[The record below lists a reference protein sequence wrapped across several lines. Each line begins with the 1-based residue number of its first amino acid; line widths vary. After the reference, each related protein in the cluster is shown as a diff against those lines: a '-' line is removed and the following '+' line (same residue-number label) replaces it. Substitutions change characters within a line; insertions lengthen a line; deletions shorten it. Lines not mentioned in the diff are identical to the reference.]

1 MRHLERYTQP
11 GPKRGTGFT
20 LIELLVVIAII
31 AILAAMLLPA
41 LAKAKIKAKVAGCQN
56 NAKQVGSAMTM
67 YQNDMS
73 DKIPYAGLIM
83 PDTSHAGWSG
93 LINTYLGGTLTSAQ
107 FSWSIIVPPIVDAT
121 PSAIVPYKTLTCP
134 ADPIGNV
141 FVTSGT
147 TRSYRAH
154 QTYSMPMFDTRAA
167 AATNYPPNSTSP
179 TGVGI
184 YMPLV
189 AAQTNV
195 PGIWNPDQPMVGPSV
210 ATSKITNIPAVR
222 GAMLQEGAG
231 TIAITELISTGNYV
245 ACGNIAPIYSPGGG
259 TSGGNSTSSATGKPG
274 HVNATGL
281 TGFNTLNFH
290 NGWYDYLFADGHV
303 ELLDP
308 LKTTPTTTAQLGMW
322 SIKAGD

>member
-1 MRHLERYTQP
+1 MRHLKRPTQP
-11 GPKRGTGFT
+11 GSLTETGFT

-31 AILAAMLLPA
+31 AILAGMLLPA
-41 LAKAKIKAKVAGCQN
+41 LAKAKIKAKIAGCQN

-107 FSWSIIVPPIVDAT
+107 YSWSIVVPPMVDAT
-121 PSAIVPYKTLTCP
+121 ISAIVPYKTLTCP
-134 ADPIGNV
+134 ADPIGNQYV
-141 FVTSGT
+141 LSGVQH
-147 TRSYRAH
+147 SYRGH
-154 QTYSMPMFDTRAA
+154 QTYDMPMFDTRAA
-167 AATNYPPNSTSP
+167 AATNYPPNSTSG

-189 AAQTNV
+189 AGQTNV

-210 ATSKITNIPAVR
+210 ATSKISNIPSVR
-222 GAMLQEGAG
+222 GAMLQDGAG
-231 TIAITELISTGNYV
+231 TIAITEKISTGNNI

-259 TSGGNSTSSATGKPG
+259 HFGWHQHFIRYRQTGPCQR
-274 HVNATGL
+274 H
-281 TGFNTLNFH
+281 
-290 NGWYDYLFADGHV
+290 WADWV
-303 ELLDP
+303 
-308 LKTTPTTTAQLGMW
+308 
-322 SIKAGD
+322 